1 MIADLDI
8 DLYSPEL
15 IADPYPAYKAIRD
28 AGPVCRLP
36 GGVFAMG
43 RHADLKQAL
52 SDWSL
57 FSSQSG
63 VALNETMND
72 ALSGTVLAS
81 DPPLHTGLRQV
92 VGRPLAPGRLA
103 ALRQQITKTAEAL
116 VDDLAS
122 RGEFCAA
129 TDLAQHLPLTI
140 VSELVGMPDDGRR
153 RMLDWAA
160 AVFNSMAME
169 GSSYA
174 AEALPIVGEMVAYI
188 ADAALPERLVPG
200 GWAAELHEAVKAGE
214 ITKETFESLLQA
226 YLAPSLDTTIFA
238 TSNLM
243 WLLAKHPEQWQRLRD
258 RPALIP
264 RAINEALRL
273 ESPVTGFS
281 RLLTRNA
288 NIDGVEVP
296 KGSRILML
304 FAAGNRDERR
314 YPDPDRFD
322 IERDSTDHLSFGH
335 AIHRCVGANL
345 AMLEM
350 TALLTALT
358 RRIRSI
364 EILEEQRTDHAVLR
378 GFSSLK
384 VRVDC

>member
-8 DLYSPEL
+8 DLYSHEL

-36 GGVFAMG
+36 GGILAMG

-92 VGRPLAPGRLA
+92 VGRPLTPGRLA
-103 ALRQQITKTAEAL
+103 ALRQQVTDTAEAL

-140 VSELVGMPDDGRR
+140 VSELVGMPDDGGR

-169 GSSYA
+169 GSNYA
-174 AEALPIVGEMVAYI
+174 AEALPIVSEMVTYI
-188 ADAALPERLVPG
+188 ADPALPGRLVPG
-200 GWAAELHEAVKAGE
+200 GWAAELYEAVKTGE
-214 ITKETFESLLQA
+214 IAKAAFESLLQA

-238 TSNLM
+238 TSNLI

-264 RAINEALRL
+264 RAINESLRL

-281 RLLTRNA
+281 RLLTRDA
-288 NIDGVEVP
+288 RIDGADLP

-304 FAAGNRDERR
+304 FAAANRDERR

-335 AIHRCVGANL
+335 AIHRCIGANL
-345 AMLEM
+345 ALLEM

-358 RRIRSI
+358 RRIKRF
-364 EILEEQRTDHAVLR
+364 EILEEKRTDHAVLR

-384 VRVDC
+384 VRVDR